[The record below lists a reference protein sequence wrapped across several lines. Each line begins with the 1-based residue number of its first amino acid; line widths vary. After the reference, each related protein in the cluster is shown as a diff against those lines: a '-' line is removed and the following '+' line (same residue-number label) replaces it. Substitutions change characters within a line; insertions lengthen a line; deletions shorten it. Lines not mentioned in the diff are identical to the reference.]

1 MIGGRAL
8 EIAKTAIVNVFKR
21 GGETTVTL
29 PKDWSLYVSAS
40 RTIRDVTELKV
51 RLVNVLYNFD
61 EIIYYKEPSS
71 VMMEVEEPF
80 FAFSYVTDRA
90 VTSVTTHGR
99 FRLKV
104 TYRVGEE
111 GVTVAEIAIKKV

>member
-29 PKDWSLYVSAS
+29 PKDWSLYISAS
-40 RTIRDVTELKV
+40 RTARGVTELKV
-51 RLVNVLYNFD
+51 RIVNVLYNFD
-61 EIIYYKEPSS
+61 EIVFYKELTS
-71 VMMEVEEPF
+71 VMMEVTEPF

-90 VTSVTTHGR
+90 VASVTVHGR
-99 FRLKV
+99 FRLKM
-104 TYRVGEE
+104 TYRAGSE
-111 GVTVAEIAIKKV
+111 GVTVAEIVIKKV